1 MAKAIC
7 KSAKYCLS
15 FTAAGLK
22 PEPVAVMARI
32 HAASG
37 NWKETR
43 ALLLERNAL
52 QNRSLT
58 SAQRLQPELRQ
69 RLASG
74 QSLVICRYM

>member
-7 KSAKYCLS
+7 KTATYCPS

-22 PEPVAVMARI
+22 PELAAVIARI

-43 ALLLERNAL
+43 ALVLERNAL

-58 SAQRLQPELRQ
+58 SAQRLQPELRH
-69 RLASG
+69 RLAVG
-74 QSLVICRYM
+74 QPLVMYRYM

>member
-7 KSAKYCLS
+7 KTATYCLS
-15 FTAAGLK
+15 LTAAGLK
-22 PEPVAVMARI
+22 PELAVVMART

-43 ALLLERNAL
+43 ALVLERNAL

-74 QSLVICRYM
+74 